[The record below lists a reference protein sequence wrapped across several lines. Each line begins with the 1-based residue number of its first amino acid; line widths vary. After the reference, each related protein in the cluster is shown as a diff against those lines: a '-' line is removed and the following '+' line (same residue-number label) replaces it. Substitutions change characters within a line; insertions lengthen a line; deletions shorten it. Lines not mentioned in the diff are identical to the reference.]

1 MGRREGGQGRRCF
14 FIKSVLPGSSGLA
27 ATYLLGSEDCH
38 PGRPSEQSHQE
49 ETGRSKVEV
58 QQRQWRV
65 VTLERLPMPR
75 GRAGLLRSLRLLPQV
90 TRISSLHCIRAWG
103 GHSVVGWCQP
113 GRERPEVGRDALIP
127 RRDYCDH
134 RRLRREWKCLLCRGT
149 PSLSPAGAAL
159 WRKGWG
165 EDGGVESRKGR
176 RTVEVF
182 PDLHLDWEGR
192 RHW

>member
-75 GRAGLLRSLRLLPQV
+75 GGAGLLRSLRLLPQV

-127 RRDYCDH
+127 RRGYCDH
-134 RRLRREWKCLLCRGT
+134 RRLRRGLEMPFVPRYSLLVPCWGSIVEKGLGRG
-149 PSLSPAGAAL
+149 
-159 WRKGWG
+159 WWG
-165 EDGGVESRKGR
+165 GEQEGKKDSRG
-176 RTVEVF
+176 F
-182 PDLHLDWEGR
+182 P
-192 RHW
+192 